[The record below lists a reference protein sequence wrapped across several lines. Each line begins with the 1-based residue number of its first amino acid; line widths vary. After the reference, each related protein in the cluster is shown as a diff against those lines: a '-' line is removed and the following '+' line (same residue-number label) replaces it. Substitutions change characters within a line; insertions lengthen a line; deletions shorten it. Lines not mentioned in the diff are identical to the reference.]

1 MAEEQKELTKEEKL
15 ELTYQTIRTG
25 MTNLDVGIVNCFMV
39 SVPIEIVDTIEKE
52 LKAFKTVYYL
62 VYRYEDE
69 THNTA
74 DVFVF
79 RYKHQAN
86 VIRAIIRLSKEE
98 TNISN
103 MLKSYLVCK
112 LLGYADATI
121 EAILEPTFDDT
132 KEEFKILEMSPEEQE
147 EYAKKLAEKMAK
159 E

>member
-25 MTNLDVGIVNCFMV
+25 MANLDVGIVNCFMV
-39 SVPIEIVDTIEKE
+39 SVPIDIVDTIEKE

-69 THNTA
+69 DIKNA

-79 RYKHQAN
+79 RFKHQAN
-86 VIRAIIRLSKEE
+86 IIRTIIRLSKEH
-98 TNISN
+98 TCIANTT
-103 MLKSYLVCK
+103 KSYLICK